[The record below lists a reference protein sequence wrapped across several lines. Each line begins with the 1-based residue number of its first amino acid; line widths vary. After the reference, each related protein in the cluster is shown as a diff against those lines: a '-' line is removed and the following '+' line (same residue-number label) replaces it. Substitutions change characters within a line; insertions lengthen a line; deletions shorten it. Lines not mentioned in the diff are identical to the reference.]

1 MQHVAKLAVLCLV
14 LSAAPAAASD
24 STTKPAAAKDQT
36 KYCIQVEPSTGSRIS
51 TTECRT
57 KAEWA
62 SLGVDVDELRA
73 K

>member
-1 MQHVAKLAVLCLV
+1 MQHLAKLAVLALI
-14 LSAAPAAASD
+14 LGAAPATAAD
-24 STTKPAAAKDQT
+24 SAAKSAAKDQT

-57 KAEWA
+57 KVEWE
-62 SLGVDVDELRA
+62 SIGINVDELLA

>member
-1 MQHVAKLAVLCLV
+1 MQHVAKLAILSLV
-14 LSAAPAAASD
+14 LGAAPASAAD
-24 STTKPAAAKDQT
+24 PAAKRTAARDQT

-51 TTECRT
+51 ATECRT

-62 SLGVDVDELRA
+62 SLGVNVDELLA

>member
-1 MQHVAKLAVLCLV
+1 MRTLAKLVVLSLV
-14 LSAAPAAASD
+14 LGAAPAAAAD
-24 STTKPAAAKDQT
+24 SAAKKAAAKDQT

-57 KAEWA
+57 KADWA
-62 SLGVDVDELRA
+62 SLGVDVDELLA

>member
-1 MQHVAKLAVLCLV
+1 MQIVAKLAVLSLA
-14 LSAAPAAASD
+14 LGTASAAAAD
-24 STTKPAAAKDQT
+24 STAKKAVARDQT

-57 KAEWA
+57 KTEWA
-62 SLGVDVDELRA
+62 SLGVDVDELLA